1 MPHWHW
7 HIFTLTWVRAFKSSG
22 GSLCTM
28 NSLQNTRDIAMDIDI
43 DKMFPKGFSSDLTFR
58 PTPFNLWVQGTN
70 LGIDWIPRGWDG
82 SSKMGS
88 QANIFNLWVQETN
101 LEQRPP
107 LGIFCALHRPLLEM
121 DIMQKAFQTC
131 EPAVKDPLSNCI
143 SSHCI
148 LQMQFRIHTVKSCA
162 ETKFSFE
169 QVF

>member
-107 LGIFCALHRPLLEM
+107 LGIFCAEASPGNGYYAKSFSNVWTRCKGSSLKLHFVSLYSANA
-121 DIMQKAFQTC
+121 I
-131 EPAVKDPLSNCI
+131 
-143 SSHCI
+143 
-148 LQMQFRIHTVKSCA
+148 
-162 ETKFSFE
+162 
-169 QVF
+169 